1 VAGLL
6 MVFSGALFPT
16 SILPWPLS
24 VAAYYLPF
32 TQFIAAA
39 RGALLPGSG
48 DYASSMALCV
58 LGGAVLF
65 IGSLLIYFASE
76 RKARRDGVIDRRMA

>member
-1 VAGLL
+1 
-6 MVFSGALFPT
+6 
-16 SILPWPLS
+16 
-24 VAAYYLPF
+24 
-32 TQFIAAA
+32 
-39 RGALLPGSG
+39 
-48 DYASSMALCV
+48 MALCV